1 MALAKRKIKP
11 EDGINAINEY
21 LDGNPEAIALAVR
34 YALEEVAQTNP
45 GNSVELRIPP
55 FGATQCIAG
64 PDHRRG
70 TPANVV
76 EMKPESFLALVSGD
90 LSWQELYA
98 SGLIS
103 ASGNRAELVSEL
115 FPLKISD
122 SEDSAK

>member
-1 MALAKRKIKP
+1 MAKRKIKP
-11 EDGINAINEY
+11 EDGIRAINDY
-21 LDGNPEAIALAVR
+21 LEGNPEATALAVR
-34 YALEEVAQTNP
+34 YALEEIAQTNP

-76 EMKPESFLALVSGD
+76 EMKPESFMALVAGE
-90 LSWQELYA
+90 LTWKELYA
-98 SGLIS
+98 GGLIS